1 MYHFNNPRRTVF
13 ILLKKKKKKEKG
25 IQDLSILIRLPH

>member
-13 ILLKKKKKKEKG
+13 ILLKKKKKEKG